1 MPGSFGTLTRLLLMA
16 SSMCLLTGC
25 QSVVVIPKDREAMH
39 LKANETFTA
48 PGPGWFVPDARML
61 DILNQLEAGK

>member
-1 MPGSFGTLTRLLLMA
+1 
-16 SSMCLLTGC
+16 MCLLTGC

-48 PGPGWFVPDARML
+48 PGPGWFIPDARML